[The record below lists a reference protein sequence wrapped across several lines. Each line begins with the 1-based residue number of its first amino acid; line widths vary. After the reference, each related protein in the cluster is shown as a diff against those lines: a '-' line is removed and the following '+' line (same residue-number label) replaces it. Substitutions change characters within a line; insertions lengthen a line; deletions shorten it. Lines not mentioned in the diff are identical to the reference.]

1 LVLLSIIAANLH
13 IIANTLPVIFA
24 ISLVAHDTMTTTAT
38 TKKRRNAALRADIK
52 KGLRKPQSLVVIPAG
67 FKPTTF

>member
-1 LVLLSIIAANLH
+1 MS
-13 IIANTLPVIFA
+13 P
-24 ISLVAHDTMTTTAT
+24 ISLVAHDTMTTTAAT
-38 TKKRRNAALRADIK
+38 QKRRNAALRADIK